1 MKKGVILCVDDEP
14 SVLIALR
21 DQLKKH
27 YPAYLV
33 EIAES
38 AAEGLDILDEIAAEG
53 WIPLVVISDF
63 IMPSMNGDAFLSAA
77 RKLFPH
83 IITVLLS
90 GQGNEASIHSALATG
105 SANHFFSKPW
115 EATDLMRCIDAGL
128 DEFWRKMG
136 NDHAD

>member
-21 DQLKKH
+21 DQLKKQ

-38 AAEGLDILDEIAAEG
+38 AAEGLDILEEISSDG
-53 WIPLVVISDF
+53 WIPLVIISDF
-63 IMPSMNGDAFLSAA
+63 IMPGMNGDAFLTQAK
-77 RKLFPH
+77 KLFPH
-83 IITVLLS
+83 IITVILS
-90 GQGNEASIHSALATG
+90 GQGNEATIQSALASG

-115 EATDLMRCIDAGL
+115 DAADLIRCIDIEL
-128 DEFWRKMG
+128 ETFWQRMG
-136 NDHAD
+136 NNDVE